1 LCGGVPPHPT
11 ARCTDS
17 FRAARAALQ
26 RPYTDR
32 TMRLGLALVFSLC
45 SLCLPASAAAV
56 TFELGRAD
64 GRAKVVR
71 DRGAGK
77 GRALQLIGRERVRKI
92 VSTHP
97 ITRLAIRAR
106 ARPCRGWPTLA
117 LRLNGRRVA
126 TFRIRSRR
134 WRNYSRPLSRPAGGH
149 VLDLRLGNP
158 RITRRCVR
166 VLRIDRVNVTTRP
179 APRRP
184 PTPPPPPPEPAR
196 VVAPPGFYVNPIFD
210 RPFADPTVLDVGGAR
225 NQYFAF
231 STGDRFPI
239 ARSADLVHWTHV
251 GLAFVRRPLWTD
263 QSGEWNPWAPNVI
276 ETDQSCPAEEA
287 GPCYVM
293 FFVSVN
299 RTLEPDTNCIGVAVS
314 TEPDGPFLDL
324 GMLSDES
331 GSRDMSDRPIGCGDD
346 NGYSN
351 IDPAPF
357 VDQDGSA
364 YLYLSTGHLCTNPG
378 RNVVCPFDRRLS
390 VIPLSDDLLTATGP
404 RQPVLGW
411 TPSTWEQQIVEN
423 PWMRR
428 RGDTYELFFSGGNY
442 RRTYGM
448 GYATASS
455 PTGPFSKAPVNPIL
469 TDSAEVLSA
478 GGGSLVTGPRGGEW
492 VAYHGRDGDY
502 GFPRMLRIDRLGSAP
517 DGSWRVAGPT
527 TTPQPAP

>member
-26 RPYTDR
+26 CPYTDR

-71 DRGAGK
+71 DRGAGN

-97 ITRLAIRAR
+97 ITRLAIRAK

-134 WRNYSRPLSRPAGGH
+134 WRNYSRPLQRPAGGH

-158 RITRRCVR
+158 KITRRCVR

-179 APRRP
+179 PRRQP
-184 PTPPPPPPEPAR
+184 PPAPPPPPEPAR
-196 VVAPPGFYVNPIFD
+196 VHVPPGHYANPVYA
-210 RPFADPTVLDVGGAR
+210 PGFADPTVLDVGGAH
-225 NQYFAF
+225 NAYYAF
-231 STGDRFPI
+231 GTGDRFPML
-239 ARSADLVHWTHV
+239 RSSDLVHWTHV
-251 GLAFVRRPLWTD
+251 GTALRSRPDWTPR
-263 QSGEWNPWAPNVI
+263 SGEYNPWAPNVI
-276 ETDQSCPAEEA
+276 ETNSACPGARD

-293 FFVSVN
+293 FYVSVN
-299 RTLEPDTNCIGVAVS
+299 RDVTPHTNCIGVAVS
-314 TEPDGPFLDL
+314 HAPGGPYGDQGILT
-324 GMLSDES
+324 DES
-331 GSRDMSDRPIGCGDD
+331 GSTDMSGRPIGCGDN

-364 YLYLSTGHLCTNPG
+364 YLYLSTGH
-378 RNVVCPFDRRLS
+378 RCPTPAPSQECGWDRKLS
-390 VIPLSDDLLTATGP
+390 VIPLSEDLLTATGP
-404 RQPVLGW
+404 RQELFGW
-411 TPSTWEQQIVEN
+411 SDSWERQVVEN
-423 PWMRR
+423 PWPRR
-428 RGDTYELFFSGGNY
+428 RGSTYELFFSGGVY
-442 RRTYGM
+442 TRTYGM
-448 GYATASS
+448 GYATA
-455 PTGPFSKAPVNPIL
+455 PTATGPFAKAPVNPIL
-469 TDSAEVLSA
+469 TDSADVLSA

-492 VAYHGRDGDY
+492 VIYHGRDGYYDL
-502 GFPRMLRIDRLGSAP
+502 PRQLRIDRLEAAP
-517 DGSWRVAGPT
+517 GGTWRVAGPT